1 MISEI
6 RHEADR
12 DLEFSRWIGSRP
24 GAESLAQCIHCGQC
38 TASCPLSDRMDRSPR
53 RLLYLAKEGFR
64 REVLESFTLWLCT
77 SCYTCTIKCP
87 RGIKVTDL
95 LYALKRRAIEAGT
108 YPKRFAIPVLA
119 QEFRRMVLRD
129 GRINET
135 LLAAAMIWKTN
146 PARLVAM
153 SGLGRGL
160 LRTGRMSLKRD
171 RIVGRAQ
178 LTRLLREV
186 EASAPTGNGEVAS

>member
-12 DLEFSRWIGSRP
+12 DLAFSRWIGSQP
-24 GAESLAQCIHCGQC
+24 GADSLAQCIHCGQC
-38 TASCPLSDRMDRSPR
+38 AASCPLSDHMDRSPR

-77 SCYTCTIKCP
+77 SCYVCTIKCP

-95 LYALKRRAIEAGT
+95 MYALKRRAIEAGA

-135 LLAAAMIWKTN
+135 LLAATMTMKTN
-146 PARLVAM
+146 PGRLLGM
-153 SGLGRGL
+153 TGLGLGL
-160 LRTGRMSLKRD
+160 MRTGRMSLRRD
-171 RIVGRAQ
+171 RIAGRSQ
-178 LTRLLREV
+178 LTRLLRAV
-186 EASAPTGNGEVAS
+186 EESAPAGTEEAPS